1 MFLFIANCV
10 ISFCR
15 YSLYLFNNS
24 QLIYPLHFFMT
35 FLVQILY
42 ISVVLKLA
50 ETKFTTMKI
59 LSIQNGMSIIVR
71 SFVKRNERQ

>member
-15 YSLYLFNNS
+15 YLLYLFNNS
-24 QLIYPLHFFMT
+24 HLIYPLHLFMT

-50 ETKFTTMKI
+50 ETKITTMKI

>member
-10 ISFCR
+10 ICFCR
-15 YSLYLFNNS
+15 YLLYLFNNLH
-24 QLIYPLHFFMT
+24 LIHPLHLFMT

-42 ISVVLKLA
+42 ISVVLILIKI
-50 ETKFTTMKI
+50 TTMKI

>member
-15 YSLYLFNNS
+15 YLLYLFNNS
-24 QLIYPLHFFMT
+24 HLIYPLHLFMT

-42 ISVVLKLA
+42 IPVVLKLA
-50 ETKFTTMKI
+50 ETKITTMKI

>member
-10 ISFCR
+10 ICFCR
-15 YSLYLFNNS
+15 YLLYLFNNLH
-24 QLIYPLHFFMT
+24 LIYPLRLFMT

-42 ISVVLKLA
+42 ISVVLILA
-50 ETKFTTMKI
+50 ETKITTMKI

>member
-10 ISFCR
+10 ICFCR
-15 YSLYLFNNS
+15 YLLYLFNNLH
-24 QLIYPLHFFMT
+24 LIYPSHLFMT

-42 ISVVLKLA
+42 ISVVLILIKI
-50 ETKFTTMKI
+50 TTMKI

>member
-10 ISFCR
+10 ICFRR
-15 YSLYLFNNS
+15 YLLYLFNNLH
-24 QLIYPLHFFMT
+24 LIYPLHLFMT

-42 ISVVLKLA
+42 ITVVLILIKI
-50 ETKFTTMKI
+50 TTMKI